1 MFNTVE
7 KRKARLVWQEI
18 LKAQNIL
25 LVSHLSPDVD
35 ALASLDVL
43 IEIVKALDKNYL
55 ALAEGKKEGEY
66 SFLVN
71 EEEILGSQEDLKLLV
86 IALIWRRM
94 SAMTF

>member
-35 ALASLDVL
+35 ALALD
-43 IEIVKALDKNYL
+43 ALTEL
-55 ALAEGKKEGEY
+55 Q
-66 SFLVN
+66 
-71 EEEILGSQEDLKLLV
+71 LG
-86 IALIWRRM
+86 
-94 SAMTF
+94 